1 MAFLTTNVLVAGLVQ
16 RLTSLQ
22 LQAPY
27 TGAAFSRVEPFDS
40 DRLADAIAKLYASAE
55 DRLCFV
61 VPGGDRYE
69 IQRQGTLSFAVRYTD
84 ITLLIADR
92 EWTTGGQEATFGTA
106 QQPGVLRLKD
116 LVIDAIACNDGGV
129 AGALYEPMDG
139 EMIEVSKEGLDTPG
153 RRAWVQNFST
163 YTGRVVG
170 SPT

>member
-1 MAFLTTNVLVAGLVQ
+1 MSFIATIDLVSGLVQ
-16 RLTSLQ
+16 RITALQ
-22 LQAPY
+22 MSAPY
-27 TGAAFSRVEPFDS
+27 AGPAFVRVAAFDS
-40 DRLADAIAKLYASAE
+40 DRLADAIAKLYASAD

-69 IQRQGTLSFAVRYTD
+69 IQRLGNQSVAVRYTD
-84 ITLLIADR
+84 VTLLIADR
-92 EWTTGGQEATFGTA
+92 EWTTAGQDATFGTA

-116 LVIDAIACNDGGV
+116 LVVDAIACKDGGIS
-129 AGALYEPMDG
+129 GALWEPLDG
-139 EMIEVSKEGLDTPG
+139 EMIEVTREGLDTPG